1 MSAHAKQSLNVA
13 VITLEKTV
21 EVDDEPI
28 DFTDLEEA
36 ALVDM
41 DKGWIAEEVIK
52 VCTIVLYLVYFSTL
66 ILFPSYLP

>member
-21 EVDDEPI
+21 EVDDEPV